1 MSTAAKTAPIFQVR
15 RMANLLCTS
24 RLSGSR
30 DAVSYGIA
38 LSKEITDNRRWRLT
52 GFSIAGERDPIT
64 SNAVVK
70 SPNATHS
77 SEDETADTRGRG
89 GFRDVL
95 AIPAF
100 RRLWLAQLGSQ
111 LGEAIA
117 LVAMPLLVY
126 GLTGSAEL
134 LSLIFILQLLPR
146 VALAP
151 VAGMLADR
159 LDRRRIILGA
169 DLARAGLVALLP
181 FADHTWQIALLA
193 MLVAVGNALARPAE
207 LAAVPMVVSPG
218 QLVPALSISQV
229 AASIVRIVGPALA
242 ASVIAAAGSRPAFG
256 LQSLCFLVSVGCIF
270 GLVLP
275 PVERDAGMT
284 SLTGAVRREI
294 ADGLRVVRDNPIVR
308 GITAVEMLWQ
318 LVTAALVVGILIFVE
333 ETLRL
338 GGDADTIFS
347 LLTATFATGTALG
360 ALVARSV
367 ERRIGR
373 TRLMAIGYLAPL
385 MLVPAG
391 FTPPLP
397 VLFACLF
404 ILGFTD
410 AWAVI
415 AMQTYLAEV
424 VPDGLRGR
432 VYAAWIGAVTLAG
445 AAEFGLVGWLTP
457 RLGPPATLALVGAVV
472 GIGGPFLL
480 MATGAIAAM
489 RREGVTDG

>member
-1 MSTAAKTAPIFQVR
+1 
-15 RMANLLCTS
+15 
-24 RLSGSR
+24 
-30 DAVSYGIA
+30 
-38 LSKEITDNRRWRLT
+38 
-52 GFSIAGERDPIT
+52 
-64 SNAVVK
+64 
-70 SPNATHS
+70 
-77 SEDETADTRGRG
+77 
-89 GFRDVL
+89 VL

-134 LSLIFILQLLPR
+134 LSLIFVLQLLPR
-146 VALAP
+146 VVLAP
-151 VAGMLADR
+151 IAGMLADR

-169 DLARAGLVALLP
+169 DLARAGFVALLP
-181 FADHTWQIALLA
+181 FTDRTWQIALLA

-218 QLVPALSISQV
+218 QLVPALSVSQV

-242 ASVIAAAGSRPAFG
+242 AGVIAAAGPRPAFG
-256 LQSLCFLVSVGCIF
+256 LQSLCFLVSAGCIF

-275 PVERDAGMT
+275 PVERAQKAT
-284 SLTGAVRREI
+284 HLTALRREI

-318 LVTAALVVGILIFVE
+318 LVTAALVVGILVFVE

-338 GGDADTIFS
+338 GDDADTVFS
-347 LLTATFATGTALG
+347 LLTATFATGTVLG

-367 ERRIGR
+367 EKRIGR

-391 FTPPLP
+391 LTPPLP
-397 VLFACLF
+397 VLFTCLF
-404 ILGFTD
+404 VLGFTD

-424 VPDGLRGR
+424 VPDALRGR
-432 VYAAWIGAVTLAG
+432 VYATWIGAITLAG
-445 AAEFGLVGWLTP
+445 AAGFGLVGWLTP
-457 RLGPPATLALVGAVV
+457 RLGPPATLALVGALV
-472 GIGGPFLL
+472 GIGGPILL
-480 MATGAIAAM
+480 VATGAIAAM
-489 RREGVTDG
+489 RRDVAIEI